1 MRTRTFISSAGVRLT
16 GDVGGNPAAT
26 SVVLLHGGVQTRH
39 SWGRAARELIAHG
52 YHAASIDLRGHG
64 DSEWAADGDYGLD
77 NQAADIRAVISE
89 LPTAPVLIGAS
100 MGGLVALTVTGESA
114 PQLVKGLILVDVT
127 PRVDDDGREKIR
139 DFMRARGDGFASID
153 EAADA
158 ISRYQ
163 PNRPRPSDLSG
174 LSRNL
179 RLRGDG
185 RWYWHWDPKFL
196 ETFETDPVLSG
207 LRYEA
212 AARNVSVPAM
222 LVRGAKSELVKPEHV
237 RHFQQLIPHAEYADV
252 SGAAHMIAG
261 DKNDAFNGVVLEF
274 LQRNAAAGPPSRP
287 ATSSGSN

>member
-26 SVVLLHGGVQTRH
+26 SVVLLHGGGQTRH

-185 RWYWHWDPKFL
+185 RW
-196 ETFETDPVLSG
+196 VLALGSEIPRD
-207 LRYEA
+207 LRN
-212 AARNVSVPAM
+212 R
-222 LVRGAKSELVKPEHV
+222 
-237 RHFQQLIPHAEYADV
+237 
-252 SGAAHMIAG
+252 
-261 DKNDAFNGVVLEF
+261 
-274 LQRNAAAGPPSRP
+274 SRP
-287 ATSSGSN
+287 VGPALRSSSQERIGSCHAREGREERTRQTRARPTFPAIDSACGIRRRFGRRAHDSGRQE